1 MGLMVCDDLNGIDLA
16 GWKALAPAQQSAL
29 ILGLVRRAHAARI
42 RAVGPILSLR
52 DMGLSRV
59 WTSAAQSG
67 CERI

>member
-1 MGLMVCDDLNGIDLA
+1 LR
-16 GWKALAPAQQSAL
+16 PQQSAL
-29 ILGLVRRAHAARI
+29 ILRLVRRAHAARI
-42 RAVGPILSLR
+42 RAVGQILSLR